1 MSGHSVIFVR
11 QFRGNRLEQAVRPA
25 GPPYTCPHFL
35 AGDSVDTPRKL
46 YQRIAAELAADI
58 ESGAFA
64 AGSRMPAERD
74 LAEKYKVSR
83 PTIREA
89 MIALE
94 IRGWVEARQGSG
106 LYVTNRDHGSAK
118 EEALE
123 LDIGAFDV
131 TEARV
136 VFEGEAAAL
145 AAHSITDQQLAE
157 LDEAIRVLS
166 DPKISRPDKVAAD
179 QRFHTTVAAAT
190 GNAAILSVIEYLWN
204 MRIKSPLCVEIFERA
219 ERRGV
224 DPLADEHRA
233 IADALKRRD
242 ADAARNAM
250 QSHLRGVIKDLLE
263 FTELE
268 VMARARSEIEAHRVK
283 LKRRLSL

>member
-1 MSGHSVIFVR
+1 M
-11 QFRGNRLEQAVRPA
+11 E
-25 GPPYTCPHFL
+25 
-35 AGDSVDTPRKL
+35 TPRKL
-46 YQRIAAELAADI
+46 YQRIAAKLAAAI
-58 ESGAFA
+58 EKGTFA
-64 AGSRMPAERD
+64 AGSRMPPERD
-74 LAEKYKVSR
+74 LAETYKVSR

-106 LYVTNRDHGSAK
+106 LYVTNRDHGSPK

-123 LDIGAFDV
+123 FDIGAFDV

-157 LDEAIRVLS
+157 LDEAIRILS
-166 DPKISRPDKVAAD
+166 DPQVSRPDKVAAD
-179 QRFHTTVAAAT
+179 RQFHLTVATAT
-190 GNAAILSVIEYLWN
+190 GNAAIRGVVDYLWTIRMN
-204 MRIKSPLCVEIFERA
+204 SPLCVEIFERA
-219 ERRGV
+219 EKRGV
-224 DPLADEHRA
+224 DPMADEHRA
-233 IADALKRRD
+233 VADALRKRD
-242 ADAARNAM
+242 GDAARNAM
-250 QSHLRGVIKDLLE
+250 QAHLRGVIKDLLE
-263 FTELE
+263 FTELQ